1 MIPILPDTAWREFR
15 GAPTNKGL
23 NLTIH
28 QALIADENG
37 QEHKCYVKAA
47 PQGNAMPFTEAIAW
61 LVAESLELPRPRFA
75 AVLMVP
81 VQRLRSHMKL
91 DQHWMGYTHT
101 LAFCSST
108 VEGKHIHGRWQWL
121 TQLKKARAFRHED
134 VSRIAAF
141 DAWVENRDRHSGNFL
156 RTREGDYVPIDN
168 EFILYTLVWAAN
180 NIVVGHQSLRME
192 AQAILKAAGYTKF
205 EISMVLASKL
215 HEAALNKAAPALQ
228 QFIAVMH
235 ADPSQGVAAATA
247 ILLFLGQ
254 RAHPDWLANE
264 LGRIV

>member
-1 MIPILPDTAWREFR
+1 MIPILPETAWREFR
-15 GAPTNKGL
+15 GAPANKGL

-28 QALIADENG
+28 QALIADAKG

-47 PQGNAMPFTEAIAW
+47 PQGSPMAFTEAIAW

-75 AVLMVP
+75 AVLMLP
-81 VQRLRSHMKL
+81 VQRLRLHMKL
-91 DQHWMGYTHT
+91 DQHWMNYTHT

-108 VEGKHIHGRWQWL
+108 VEGKHIHGRWKWL
-121 TQLKKARAFRHED
+121 TQLKKAKAFRHSD
-134 VSRIAAF
+134 VPRIAAF

-168 EFILYTLVWAAN
+168 EFILYSIVWAAN
-180 NIVVGHQSLRME
+180 LSVGHQSLRME

-205 EISMVLASKL
+205 EISMVLASRL
-215 HEAALNKAAPALQ
+215 HEAAINDAAPALQ
-228 QFIAVMH
+228 QFIAAMH
-235 ADPSQGVAAATA
+235 ADPNQGIVAATS
-247 ILLFLGQ
+247 ILGFLRQ
-254 RAHPDWLANE
+254 RAHPDWLAND